1 MSAAFPLRGFP
12 PFVFGMTR
20 AEVRAA
26 AGEPD
31 LIEKVE
37 SDFAGTA
44 ERWDYT
50 LRQVQITFGED
61 EQWKVEAID
70 VLDGS
75 VTIGGI
81 QLIGVSA
88 GALPALAAKA
98 GIADLVPQDFDEFG
112 KSHESDQHGLLFW
125 EVDGVIVNFTM
136 FPAYDETGDVVLWPD
151 TH

>member
-20 AEVRAA
+20 TEVRAA

-50 LRQVQITFGED
+50 LRQIQITFGED
-61 EQWKVEAID
+61 EQWRLEAID

-75 VTIGGI
+75 VTIGGV

-88 GALPALAAKA
+88 GGLPELAAKA
-98 GIADLVPQDFDEFG
+98 GIADLTPQDFGEFG
-112 KSHESDQHGLLFW
+112 KSHESDQHGLVFW

-136 FPAYDETGDVVLWPD
+136 FPAYDTTGDVVLWPD